1 MAQPVIVQ
9 ETSLRQFSVAL
20 VSVFS
25 LPQWKYFVTVL
36 LGLLHCDGSR
46 TLSGILRQVAC
57 SVTLSGLSRFLSEAP
72 WSVQALTLARQ
83 HRFNQQVA
91 DEVSQAHR
99 QQRAARAQR
108 PGRPAQTVVTGYL
121 VMDDSTH
128 VKRYATAMAGQG
140 WHYSSSDGCQM
151 PGHSLFQAVYCLL
164 GRQLPLTPQL
174 YRQQAVCEREEAPFQ
189 SKVKMAVQ
197 TVETFE
203 PPPDTHTHVLVDSW
217 SLNRQL
223 WRASRRR
230 SWDITGGL
238 KANRCLR
245 QTLTNGERVWV
256 TVADYAATLTPTDF
270 QAVCWPNQQGGETVY
285 AHLVRTQIKKLG
297 AAQVLIVKPTPDA
310 PLSQWRF
317 WATSRLTDPM
327 DQVVATVA
335 QRWSIEVLFAD
346 FKELLGSDH
355 YQLRSAQAIV
365 RFWALALCL
374 YHYLDEQRSLLQCQ
388 RQAHVSLGEVRTYV
402 RQRHA
407 DLLVAWLWHQF
418 AAGRTPEQLRPVLAP
433 AMV

>member
-9 ETSLRQFSVAL
+9 ESSLRQFSAAL

-46 TLSGILRQVAC
+46 TLSGVLRQVAC
-57 SVTLSGLSRFLSEAP
+57 AVTLSGLSRFLSEAP
-72 WSVQALTLARQ
+72 WSAQALTLARQ
-83 HRFNQQVA
+83 RRFNQQVA
-91 DEVSQAHR
+91 AAVDQTHAE
-99 QQRAARAQR
+99 QRAERPLR
-108 PGRPAQTVVTGYL
+108 PGRPARTVVTGYL

-128 VKRYATAMAGQG
+128 VKRYAKAMAGQG
-140 WHYSSSDGCQM
+140 WHYSSSDGEQM

-164 GRQLPLTPQL
+164 GRQLPLTPHL
-174 YRQQAVCEREEAPFQ
+174 YRQRAVCVREEVPFQ
-189 SKVKMAVQ
+189 SKVKLAVQ

-217 SLNRQL
+217 YLNRQL

-230 SWDITGGL
+230 TWDITGGL

-245 QTLTNGERVWV
+245 QTLPHGERVWLR
-256 TVADYAATLTPTDF
+256 VADYAATLKPTDF
-270 QAVCWPNQQGGETVY
+270 QPICWPNQQGGETVY
-285 AHLVRTQIKKLG
+285 GHLVRTKIKKLG
-297 AAQVLIVKPTPDA
+297 AAQLLIVKPTQEA
-310 PLSQWRF
+310 PFSQGRF
-317 WATSRLTDPM
+317 WATSRLTDTLA
-327 DQVVATVA
+327 QVVTTVA
-335 QRWSIEVLFAD
+335 QRWTIEVLFAD

-355 YQLRSAQAIV
+355 YQVRSAQAIV

-374 YHYLDEQRSLLQCQ
+374 YHYLDEHRCLLEQQRH
-388 RQAHVSLGEVRTYV
+388 AHVSLGEARTFV

-407 DLLVAWLWHQF
+407 ELLVDWLWRQF
-418 AAGRTPEQLRPVLAP
+418 DDGRSPDQLRPFLAP
-433 AMV
+433 ALV